1 MRRENV
7 TCGAGAV
14 VCSGY
19 LEMEVEQMVVMVV
32 MLCCWLLR
40 EPLLRRVLEFSVPF
54 GSEFSFGAI
63 IGAALIP
70 DEVVSEAVSSEGV
83 WRVSE

>member
-1 MRRENV
+1 V

-14 VCSGY
+14 VCSGC

-32 MLCCWLLR
+32 MLCCLLLR
-40 EPLLRRVLEFSVPF
+40 EPLLRRVLGFSVPL
-54 GSEFSFGAI
+54 GLEISFGTS

-70 DEVVSEAVSSEGV
+70 DEVVSVAMSLEGI
-83 WRVSE
+83 W